1 MCACLLIAL
10 HFTQLGNRRITKVA
24 DFGINSWSISA
35 NSLTPLAANPSANN
49 DQNMILAHRCAGSGY
64 LSHGFGIS
72 SRSLVLG
79 YGLRIDAADSDER
92 FRRNIPRRSRPSS
105 LALPTESPE
114 KWSCREES
122 KIEREDLTGVLDR
135 IELEEKDENW

>member
-1 MCACLLIAL
+1 
-10 HFTQLGNRRITKVA
+10 
-24 DFGINSWSISA
+24 
-35 NSLTPLAANPSANN
+35 
-49 DQNMILAHRCAGSGY
+49 
-64 LSHGFGIS
+64 
-72 SRSLVLG
+72 
-79 YGLRIDAADSDER
+79 
-92 FRRNIPRRSRPSS
+92 